1 MTCDRILI
9 VEDEP
14 DIRETL
20 KDILELEG
28 FSVTTAAN
36 GREAL
41 QRVEEIQRPCLIL
54 LDLMMP
60 VMDGWQFLHILKDER
75 KHVFATIPVVVISA
89 AADVSAVQQQYGCK
103 AIKKPVSISTLVE
116 LAHEYCEPAS
126 AC

>member
-1 MTCDRILI
+1 MSCDCILI

-14 DIRETL
+14 DIRDTL
-20 KDILELEG
+20 KEILELES
-28 FSVTTAAN
+28 FVVATAEN

-60 VMDGWQFLHILKDER
+60 IMDGWQFLDILKEHR
-75 KHVFATIPVVVISA
+75 EHVLATIPIVVISA
-89 AADVSAVQQQYGCK
+89 AADIAAVQQQYGCK

-116 LAHEYCEPAS
+116 LAHEYCKPAS